1 MDKKSEGNLGEN
13 LACSYLTQKRYRI
26 ITRNF
31 HSRLGEIDVIAQKN
45 QRLFFIEVKTRSSDY
60 FGEPQEAVGKR
71 KLASII
77 NTAHYFKLLN
87 RKLPEAMQVDV
98 IAIKLDSQGKLLNLK
113 HFENVSL

>member
-13 LACSYLTQKRYRI
+13 LACSYLIRKDYRI
-26 ITRNF
+26 FTRNF
-31 HSRLGEIDVIAQKN
+31 HSRLGEIDIIAQKN
-45 QRLFFIEVKTRSSDY
+45 QRLIFIEVKTRSSDC
-60 FGEPQEAVGKR
+60 FGEPQEAVDKR

-77 NTAHYFKLLN
+77 RTGHYFKLLN
-87 RKLPEAMQVDV
+87 QKLPEAMQIDV